1 MNQQMTDMTRF
12 QAPDAHAYNP
22 VSKFQHWLMAGIWIA
37 AWLIGFAAVHLRE
50 ELNGHHQLTFLHKA
64 IASTVLFLTALR
76 IVWRLT
82 HPVPALPD
90 SMSPLMQKAAHL
102 GHYALYAVALFAL
115 PLSGW
120 IWSSVAGKPIMMMG
134 LFVLPPLTAA
144 APEYY
149 DTAKLVHQLLAWSF
163 GIVVLGHAGAAL
175 KHHFVDKDGVLKSM
189 LPSWLQRR

>member
-1 MNQQMTDMTRF
+1 MNNSNQ
-12 QAPDAHAYNP
+12 HAYNP
-22 VSKFQHWLMAGIWIA
+22 FAKFLHWLMAGIWIA
-37 AWLIGFAAVHLRE
+37 AWLIGFAAVHLRD

-82 HPVPALPD
+82 HPVPALPAT
-90 SMSPLMQKAAHL
+90 MSPLMQNAAHL
-102 GHYALYAVALFAL
+102 GHYALYAVALLAL

-120 IWSSVAGKPIMMMG
+120 IWSSVAGKPIMVLG

-149 DTAKLVHQLLAWSF
+149 DTAKLVHQWLAWSF

-175 KHHFVDKDGVLKSM
+175 KHHFVDKDGVLNSM
-189 LPSWLQRR
+189 LPAWLHRR